1 MSMEELKLTVEH
13 DDDDSEEKRWMK
25 NTVRTLIFHIEH
37 DERKEAE
44 RPHIGRGHLLGERYT
59 IVNVI
64 SAKML
69 HYVWQMCGQLLLS
82 KPWTAKEEIADFIIL
97 RKVIFDL

>member
-1 MSMEELKLTVEH
+1 MEELKLTV
-13 DDDDSEEKRWMK
+13 DDDIDDGEEKRWVK
-25 NTVRTLIFHIEH
+25 NIVRTLIFHMHH

-44 RPHIGRGHLLGERYT
+44 RPHIGRGHLLGERCS

-69 HYVWQMCGQLLLS
+69 YYALQICGQLLLS
-82 KPWTAKEEIADFIIL
+82 KPWAAKEEIADFIIL
-97 RKVIFDL
+97 RKVISDL